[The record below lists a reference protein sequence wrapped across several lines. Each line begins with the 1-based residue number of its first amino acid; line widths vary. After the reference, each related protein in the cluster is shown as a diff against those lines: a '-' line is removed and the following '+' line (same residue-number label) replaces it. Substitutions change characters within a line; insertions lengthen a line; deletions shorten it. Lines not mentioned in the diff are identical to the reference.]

1 MKIFQR
7 ILIAISFILGL
18 QSIHAVETPTLL
30 PEPSEGEKIKM
41 IDKIVNSKK
50 IKVDTTQNLDF
61 LDEKVIVG
69 KDTVSIILPQKNY
82 GRYDRGLYN
91 FLFIPKGQWAFGL
104 TASYGEF
111 DTEDIQL
118 FSILSN
124 IDLTLKGY
132 SINPSI
138 AYFIRHNQSLG
149 IRFDYTHI
157 YGAIDNLYF
166 DYDEDINFNLSGVS
180 YKSRTYSTSFF
191 YRNYLG
197 LGKSRRFAIF
207 NEVALKLG
215 GGFSEFIRK
224 YDGIPKNTHTDIF
237 NASLEFS
244 PGLCVFIQEYVS
256 FNVSFGVFGI
266 NFRREKQNTDGV
278 YEGTRYTSG
287 ANFRFNIFN
296 INFGIGIH
304 I

>member
-1 MKIFQR
+1 MR
-7 ILIAISFILGL
+7 LSRLILILVFIGTFKTSISGAGL
-18 QSIHAVETPTLL
+18 SGTD
-30 PEPSEGEKIKM
+30 SSDSEKIKM
-41 IDKIVNSKK
+41 KDKIAYGNKV
-50 IKVDTTQNLDF
+50 KVDTTQNLDF
-61 LDEKVIVG
+61 LDETVIVG

-91 FLFIPKGQWAFGL
+91 FLFIPKGQWALGL

-111 DTEDIQL
+111 GTEDIQL
-118 FSILSN
+118 FSYLSN
-124 IDLTLKGY
+124 IDITLKGY
-132 SINPSI
+132 SINPSVS
-138 AYFIRHNQSLG
+138 YFIRHNQSIGL
-149 IRFDYTHI
+149 RFDYTHL

-166 DYDEDINFNLSGVS
+166 NYDDDIDFNLSGVS

-197 LGKSRRFAIF
+197 LGRSRRFAIF

-215 GGFSEFIRK
+215 GGFSEFVRK
-224 YDGIPKNTHTDIF
+224 SDGVPKNTHTDIF
-237 NASLEFS
+237 TSSLAFS

-266 NFRREKQNTDGV
+266 NYRHEKQNTDGV
-278 YEGTRYTSG
+278 YEGVLNTSG
-287 ANFRFNIFN
+287 ANFKFNIFN